1 MEESKDK
8 GTPEEKEPK
17 GENIEAGLKK
27 MAFLITGR
35 MSAIAVLLE
44 SRRINALTV
53 PALMLSKNEYAEVV
67 KKIADAM
74 ERTAKKEV
82 TREEVEAA
90 ADLYLQGSLD
100 ELERSNYMKAMR
112 VLDPEAQG
120 LERIIRLNN
129 NDDYGLMEKSALYLL
144 ATAEGMRIFN
154 DTKEKRAEKFPS
166 SEQARLKGIYNRMR
180 KYYEA
185 HAGEVAA
192 PDLGKQVLTADYLEV
207 NPEAAGILP
216 AFILEELKRKPKQR
230 KLPASIG
237 AFTPVQEFFRGIPN
251 SIITETIIE
260 TGLREYKRDRLGK
273 GSIERRT
280 KKRSAEISWTN
291 IDKLMGSQ
299 GVPMRKILDYGI
311 MELSSKNQYKPGGK
325 AVIKTRID
333 FPLLQFL
340 NICGFLDTGNNPESE
355 RKLSEK
361 LKIHRG
367 IIRDSLKDLLNV
379 SVTANEYNN
388 TGTGMVLVQDYNVG
402 ESVVSINFG
411 EKIAQHLL
419 SLPLAQLPE
428 ALFLI
433 DNRNMNAY
441 ALGRQMAIHYSLD
454 MNQGEAGRNAL
465 SVETLL
471 SHAPQIQGIEE
482 VKEKRQSWK
491 QKIKD
496 VLERALNE
504 VQKAGVISFWG
515 YRAPRNTKK
524 YTPEE
529 AARLTWEEYRCL
541 MVVYE
546 CQEVPDNKE
555 RIERKFKRIER
566 AQKKK
571 EQREIAI
578 EAARRDNAASK
589 A

>member
-1 MEESKDK
+1 
-8 GTPEEKEPK
+8 
-17 GENIEAGLKK
+17 
-27 MAFLITGR
+27 
-35 MSAIAVLLE
+35 
-44 SRRINALTV
+44 
-53 PALMLSKNEYAEVV
+53 
-67 KKIADAM
+67 
-74 ERTAKKEV
+74 
-82 TREEVEAA
+82 
-90 ADLYLQGSLD
+90 
-100 ELERSNYMKAMR
+100 
-112 VLDPEAQG
+112 
-120 LERIIRLNN
+120 
-129 NDDYGLMEKSALYLL
+129 
-144 ATAEGMRIFN
+144 
-154 DTKEKRAEKFPS
+154 
-166 SEQARLKGIYNRMR
+166 
-180 KYYEA
+180 
-185 HAGEVAA
+185 
-192 PDLGKQVLTADYLEV
+192 
-207 NPEAAGILP
+207 
-216 AFILEELKRKPKQR
+216 
-230 KLPASIG
+230 
-237 AFTPVQEFFRGIPN
+237 
-251 SIITETIIE
+251 
-260 TGLREYKRDRLGK
+260 
-273 GSIERRT
+273 
-280 KKRSAEISWTN
+280 
-291 IDKLMGSQ
+291 
-299 GVPMRKILDYGI
+299 MRKILDYGI

-471 SHAPQIQGIEE
+471 SHAPQIQSIEE